1 VASSALAGSWRNSD
15 GVTMTCEDTGLVV
28 LDRPGP
34 KQRPVVGE
42 YTFDGNAATFRNRVE
57 SKLCADELGQY
68 TVDVSTDACTITPV
82 RDACAD
88 RVKLLNRTLQTLRE
102 VGDGRA
108 ELVGL
113 LDLRI
118 EHATLLQRLAKA
130 TQRVREGLELRHA
143 IFREVTKHAH
153 EWPQP
158 RRDDRPALMQPKR
171 LILQPARSD
180 EAVEKLPRPLPRIP
194 QCRSLILCQQ

>member
-1 VASSALAGSWRNSD
+1 MRIQLSIIAATFVTLASCSSPPPRVASNALAGSWRNSD

-42 YTFDGNAATFRNRVE
+42 YTFDGSTATFRNRVE

-88 RVKLLNRTLQTLRE
+88 RVKLLKGVWTRTAA
-102 VGDGRA
+102 GR
-108 ELVGL
+108 
-113 LDLRI
+113 
-118 EHATLLQRLAKA
+118 
-130 TQRVREGLELRHA
+130 
-143 IFREVTKHAH
+143 VTTG
-153 EWPQP
+153 E
-158 RRDDRPALMQPKR
+158 
-171 LILQPARSD
+171 
-180 EAVEKLPRPLPRIP
+180 
-194 QCRSLILCQQ
+194 